1 MPRPQ
6 DKRTLLELADSN
18 LEKLVKSIEALPP
31 EVASRSFDG
40 DQLNDRDRTVADV
53 VCHLHEWHNM
63 MVAWYQVGMSG
74 AKPVIPAEGVTWQT
88 LPVLNRRIH
97 QKYAGTPL
105 DQALAW
111 LKASH
116 QQVRALI
123 DAHTD
128 EELFSKKRYPWTGTT
143 SLGAYLVSATSSHYD
158 WALKTLKPLKKLV

>member
-6 DKRTLLELADSN
+6 DKQALLELADAN
-18 LEKLVKSIEALPP
+18 LAKLVAFIAALPP
-31 EVASRSFDG
+31 EVARG
-40 DQLNDRDRTVADV
+40 EHELNDRDRTVADV

-63 MVAWYQVGMSG
+63 MVGWYRIGMSG

-116 QQVRALI
+116 ATVRALI

-128 EELFSKKRYPWTGTT
+128 EQLFTKKRYPWTGTT
-143 SLGAYLVSATSSHYD
+143 SLGSYLVSATSSHYD
-158 WALKTLKPLKKLV
+158 WALKTLKPLRNLGR